1 MAHRPCAF
9 DEEGSAK
16 CVCLHVQHVPYLY
29 TRRDTLRAPFVCFC
43 LFALFN
49 ARSQMNLPEIPYLC
63 TLIAAAIA
71 EQISTA
77 KEYETIKDFQV
88 YHEPRERIA

>member
-1 MAHRPCAF
+1 
-9 DEEGSAK
+9 
-16 CVCLHVQHVPYLY
+16 
-29 TRRDTLRAPFVCFC
+29 
-43 LFALFN
+43 
-49 ARSQMNLPEIPYLC
+49 MNLPEIPYLC